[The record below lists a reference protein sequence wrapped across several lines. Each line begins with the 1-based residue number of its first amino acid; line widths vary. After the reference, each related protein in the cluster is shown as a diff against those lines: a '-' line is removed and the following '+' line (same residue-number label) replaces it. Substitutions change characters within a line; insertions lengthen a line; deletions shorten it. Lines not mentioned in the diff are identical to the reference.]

1 MQIILGET
9 AGFCFGVQNAVNKTI
24 EAVSN
29 EGKIQCLGE
38 LVHNTQVT
46 EMLIGQG
53 VEFIKNIENGKQ
65 KVIIRSHGV
74 PKGIYEKAKE
84 KGIEL
89 IDLTCPKVLN
99 VHKIAEKY
107 ANENWYVFLTGQPE
121 HPETVGTMSFC
132 GENYSII
139 QDKDDIKGAIEKFN
153 KSGCKNSL
161 LISQTTYSL
170 SLFEDISK
178 IIKETISNIKIQNT
192 ICNAT
197 KLRQEETAEI
207 AKQVDLM
214 IIVGSKHSSNSNKLY
229 KVANEN
235 CKNTIFIETKN
246 NIDIKYISQFSKI
259 GIMAGASTPK
269 QSIDEIVDIIR
280 KSC

>member
-1 MQIILGET
+1 MQIILGKT
-9 AGFCFGVQNAVNKTI
+9 AGFCFGVQNAVNKTL
-24 EAVSN
+24 EAAN
-29 EGKIQCLGE
+29 NYKTIQCLGE

-46 EMLIGQG
+46 EMLIKQG
-53 VEFIKNIENGKQ
+53 VEFIENIEVGNQ

-74 PKGIYEKAKE
+74 QKEIYEIARE

-99 VHKIAEKY
+99 VHKIAEKH
-107 ANENWYVFLTGQPE
+107 ANENWYIFLTGQPE
-121 HPETVGTMSFC
+121 HPETIGTMSFC

-139 QDKDDIKGAIEKFN
+139 QDKDDVEDAIEKFN
-153 KSGCKNSL
+153 KSDCENSL

-170 SLFEDISK
+170 SAFEYISE
-178 IIKETISNIKIQNT
+178 IIKEKIPNIKIQNT

-207 AKQVDLM
+207 AKQVELM
-214 IIVGSKHSSNSNKLY
+214 IIIGSKHSSNSNKLY
-229 KVANEN
+229 KVASKY
-235 CKNTIFIETKN
+235 CKNTIFIETKHEIEMAYIN
-246 NIDIKYISQFSKI
+246 KYSKI
-259 GIMAGASTPK
+259 GMMAGASTPK
-269 QSIDEIVDIIR
+269 QSIDEIVDIIK